1 MNDVVTTQVSAT
13 PGRWDLAP
21 RVVAAATTALARL
34 DPPLPLSACDL
45 VADALAADDRAWFRL
60 QQAGA
65 RWRLRIW
72 FHPDQVLQDRPG
84 RGLAAPADHDWRL
97 GPVPAEQPPPPASEF
112 SLPNTLRFLHQQF
125 MLVGD
130 IIDGR
135 LDPATVPTA
144 MAEAF
149 QEAWLITVDGRLQ
162 RLGLPH
168 LGAARCRAS
177 FLRLFAPVGVVTP
190 AHWAVFNAFWD
201 GTAAT
206 QAEVL
211 QRVGLLP
218 ALPRRRHG

>member
-1 MNDVVTTQVSAT
+1 MVSVTPAEW
-13 PGRWDLAP
+13 GLAP
-21 RVVAAATTALARL
+21 RLEVAAATALARL
-34 DPPLPLSACDL
+34 EPPLPLASCDL
-45 VADALAADDRAWFRL
+45 VADALSADDRAWFRL
-60 QQAGA
+60 QQAGPS
-65 RWRLRIW
+65 WRLRIW

-84 RGLAAPADHDWRL
+84 RGAAAPGDQDWRL
-97 GPVPAEQPPPPASEF
+97 GPVPAATPDPAADQF

-130 IIDGR
+130 LIDGR
-135 LDPATVPTA
+135 LDPAAVPGNLV
-144 MAEAF
+144 EAF

-168 LGAARCRAS
+168 LSAAQRRAS

-190 AHWAVFNAFWD
+190 AHWAVFNLLWD

-211 QRVGLLP
+211 QRIRLLP